1 MLMENSVL
9 LACVI
14 LNQECNE
21 GYHGCAWSVDCA
33 SYEIL
38 IQHALAV
45 HPRMQG
51 RGVGKVVVE
60 NILQIA
66 KSEGRKS
73 VRVDVLAACEAAER
87 LYRSCGFVF
96 VAARE
101 MFYEDT
107 GWTEYRLFER
117 DV

>member
-1 MLMENSVL
+1 MLTENDIL

-21 GYHGCAWSVDCA
+21 GYRGCVWSMDCA
-33 SYEIL
+33 PNEIL
-38 IQHALAV
+38 IPRALAV
-45 HPRMQG
+45 HPGMQG
-51 RGVGKVVVE
+51 RGVGKIVVE

-73 VRVDVLAACEAAER
+73 VRLDVLAACEAAER
-87 LYRSCGFVF
+87 LYRSCGFTF

-101 MFYEDT
+101 MYYEDT